1 MLNPYFSMR
10 SDRVC
15 MGTTFIQMLG
25 QICGFLWIPGFDTT
39 YIFLFFGDKNMGQI
53 DQKLAYLFIS
63 FKKKEIRKFDKSSK
77 S

>member
-39 YIFLFFGDKNMGQI
+39 YNIFLFFGDKNMGQI
-53 DQKLAYLFIS
+53 DQKLAKSFIS
-63 FKKKEIRKFDKSSK
+63 FEKFDKYS
-77 S
+77 